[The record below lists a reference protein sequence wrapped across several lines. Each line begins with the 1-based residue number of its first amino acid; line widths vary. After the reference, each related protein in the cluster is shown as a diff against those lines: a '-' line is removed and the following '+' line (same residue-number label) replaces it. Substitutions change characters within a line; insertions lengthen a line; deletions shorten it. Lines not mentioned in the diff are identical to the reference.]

1 MRHQNPMK
9 IADGRFQRSLRG
21 VALIEAMIAML
32 VMAFGTLALVGVQ
45 ATLRLNSDIAKQR
58 AEATRIGLA
67 DLERA
72 RNFISVAIGGTL
84 GVSWDE
90 ITDLV
95 VAEVD
100 QIDGVAST
108 KYSLNRTVTVPASS
122 LNQKNI
128 HVVVAWDDR
137 AGTNGRV
144 RRHGT

>member
-1 MRHQNPMK
+1 MK
-9 IADGRFQRSLRG
+9 ITDGRFQRSLRG

-84 GVSWDE
+84 GILGRDHELGRGRGRSNRWRGQHE
-90 ITDLV
+90 ILFEPHSHRTGQQPESEKYPCGSRVDRPCGAGADGDL
-95 VAEVD
+95 
-100 QIDGVAST
+100 
-108 KYSLNRTVTVPASS
+108 
-122 LNQKNI
+122 
-128 HVVVAWDDR
+128 
-137 AGTNGRV
+137 
-144 RRHGT
+144 